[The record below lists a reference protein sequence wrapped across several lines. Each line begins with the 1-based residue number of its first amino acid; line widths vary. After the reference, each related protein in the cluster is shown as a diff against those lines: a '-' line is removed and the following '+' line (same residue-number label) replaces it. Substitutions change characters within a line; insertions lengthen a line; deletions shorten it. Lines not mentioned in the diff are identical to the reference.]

1 MNKNIKK
8 YTTKSG
14 KTCYKI
20 KVYVSKDP
28 KTGKSIWIR
37 KQGFKSR
44 KEAEKAFF
52 EYKAKALN
60 GECTPKTAENRR
72 K

>member
-1 MNKNIKK
+1 MNKSIKK

-20 KVYVSKDP
+20 KVYVSKDL

-37 KQGFKSR
+37 KQSFKSR
-44 KEAEKAFF
+44 KEAEKAFLSTRQ
-52 EYKAKALN
+52 K
-60 GECTPKTAENRR
+60 R
-72 K
+72 

>member
-1 MNKNIKK
+1 MNKSIKK

-20 KVYVSKDP
+20 KVYVSKDL

-44 KEAEKAFF
+44 KEAEKAFLSTRQ
-52 EYKAKALN
+52 K
-60 GECTPKTAENRR
+60 R
-72 K
+72 